1 MYIIL
6 IIIAIAL
13 VLYLLWHHQHTL
25 KVRAYLMTESIRNRD
40 FSFRLSTKGLLFGER
55 AMQQS
60 LNDMGEEVR
69 QLVNHS
75 EVESWEKLTRV
86 LTHEIMNSTAPI
98 ASISSSL
105 LNRDDVVGTPLEE
118 GIRAIHSTAARLN
131 TFVVNY
137 RKMSQL
143 QKPEPQD
150 FDLTPFLKNLT
161 SLYPELEWEIDMPST
176 CIAHTD
182 AALLHQVLINMVKNA
197 LEAGAKK
204 MGLKVERIDTSY
216 HHQSYQIETSNA
228 SRVSITISND
238 GKPIPPDVRSSIFI
252 PFFTTKATGSGIGLS
267 LSRQIIIKQG
277 GSLELLD
284 TPMPT
289 YHTSFCIQI

>member
-161 SLYPELEWEIDMPST
+161 SLYPELEWEIDMPPT
-176 CIAHTD
+176 CTAHTD

-228 SRVSITISND
+228 NRVSITISNN

>member
-13 VLYLLWHHQHTL
+13 VVYLLWHHQHTL

-161 SLYPELEWEIDMPST
+161 SLYPELEWEIDMPPT

-182 AALLHQVLINMVKNA
+182 AALLHQVFINMVKNA

-228 SRVSITISND
+228 NRVSITISND

-284 TPMPT
+284 TPMPS

>member
-105 LNRDDVVGTPLEE
+105 LNREDVVGTPLEE

-176 CIAHTD
+176 CTAHTD

-204 MGLKVERIDTSY
+204 MGLKVERIEPSY

>member
-69 QLVNHS
+69 KLVNHS

-161 SLYPELEWEIDMPST
+161 SLYPELEWEIDMPPT
-176 CIAHTD
+176 CTVHTD

-204 MGLKVERIDTSY
+204 MGLKVERIESSY

>member
-105 LNRDDVVGTPLEE
+105 LNREDVVGTPLEE
-118 GIRAIHSTAARLN
+118 GIRAIYSTAARLN

-176 CIAHTD
+176 CTAHTD

-228 SRVSITISND
+228 NRVSITISND

-284 TPMPT
+284 TPMPS

>member
-13 VLYLLWHHQHTL
+13 VLYLFWHHQHTL

-105 LNRDDVVGTPLEE
+105 LNRNDVVGTPLEE

-161 SLYPELEWEIDMPST
+161 SLYPELEWEIDMPPT
-176 CIAHTD
+176 CTAHTD

-204 MGLKVERIDTSY
+204 MGLKVERIESSY

-284 TPMPT
+284 TPMPS

>member
-105 LNRDDVVGTPLEE
+105 LNRNDVVGTPLEE

-176 CIAHTD
+176 CTAHTD

-204 MGLKVERIDTSY
+204 MGLKVERIEPSY

-228 SRVSITISND
+228 NRVSITISND

>member
-6 IIIAIAL
+6 IILAIAL

-105 LNRDDVVGTPLEE
+105 LNREDVVGTPLEE

-176 CIAHTD
+176 CTAHTY

>member
-105 LNRDDVVGTPLEE
+105 LNREDVVGTPLEE

-176 CIAHTD
+176 CTAHTD

-204 MGLKVERIDTSY
+204 MGLKVERIEPSY

-267 LSRQIIIKQG
+267 LSRRIIIKQG

-284 TPMPT
+284 TPMPS

>member
-228 SRVSITISND
+228 NRVSITISND

>member
-40 FSFRLSTKGLLFGER
+40 FSFRLSTKGLMFGER

-176 CIAHTD
+176 CTVHTD

-204 MGLKVERIDTSY
+204 MGLKVERIESSY

>member
-176 CIAHTD
+176 CTAHTD

-204 MGLKVERIDTSY
+204 MGLKVERIVTSY

-228 SRVSITISND
+228 NRVSITISND
-238 GKPIPPDVRSSIFI
+238 GKPIPPNVRSSIFI

>member
-13 VLYLLWHHQHTL
+13 MLYLLWHHQHTL

-105 LNRDDVVGTPLEE
+105 LNRNDVVGTPLEE

-150 FDLTPFLKNLT
+150 FDLTTFLKNLT
-161 SLYPELEWEIDMPST
+161 SLYPELEWEIDMPPT
-176 CIAHTD
+176 CTAHTD

-204 MGLKVERIDTSY
+204 MGLKVERIEPSY

-284 TPMPT
+284 TPMPS

>member
-13 VLYLLWHHQHTL
+13 VFYLLWHHQHTL

-69 QLVNHS
+69 KLVNHS

-105 LNRDDVVGTPLEE
+105 LNRNDVVGTPLEE

-176 CIAHTD
+176 CTVHTD

-204 MGLKVERIDTSY
+204 MGLNVERIESSY

>member
-13 VLYLLWHHQHTL
+13 VLYLFWHHQHTL

-176 CIAHTD
+176 CTAHTD

-228 SRVSITISND
+228 NRVSITISNN
-238 GKPIPPDVRSSIFI
+238 GKPIPPNVRSSIFI

>member
-105 LNRDDVVGTPLEE
+105 LNRNDVVGTPLEE

-204 MGLKVERIDTSY
+204 MGLKVERIESSY

>member
-105 LNRDDVVGTPLEE
+105 LNREDVVGTPLEE

-161 SLYPELEWEIDMPST
+161 SLYPELEWEIDMPPT
-176 CIAHTD
+176 CTAHTD

-204 MGLKVERIDTSY
+204 MGLKVERIEPSY

-228 SRVSITISND
+228 NRVSITISND

-284 TPMPT
+284 TPMPS

>member
-176 CIAHTD
+176 CTAHTD

-228 SRVSITISND
+228 NRVSITISND
-238 GKPIPPDVRSSIFI
+238 GKPIPPNVRSSIFI

-284 TPMPT
+284 TPMPS
-289 YHTSFCIQI
+289 YHTSFCIQL

>member
-6 IIIAIAL
+6 IVIAIAL

-161 SLYPELEWEIDMPST
+161 SLYPDLEWEIDMPPT

-182 AALLHQVLINMVKNA
+182 AALLHQVFINMVKNA

-204 MGLKVERIDTSY
+204 MGLKVERIETSY

>member
-176 CIAHTD
+176 CTAHTD

-284 TPMPT
+284 TPMPS

>member
-105 LNRDDVVGTPLEE
+105 LNRNDVVGTPLEE

-161 SLYPELEWEIDMPST
+161 SLYPELEWEIDMPPT
-176 CIAHTD
+176 CTAHTD

-204 MGLKVERIDTSY
+204 MGLKVERIEPSY

-228 SRVSITISND
+228 NRVSITISND

>member
-6 IIIAIAL
+6 IILAIAL

-176 CIAHTD
+176 CTAHTD

-204 MGLKVERIDTSY
+204 MGLKVERIEPSY

>member
-105 LNRDDVVGTPLEE
+105 LNREDVVGTPLEE

-176 CIAHTD
+176 CTAHTD

-204 MGLKVERIDTSY
+204 MGLKVERIEPSY

-284 TPMPT
+284 TPMPS

>member
-105 LNRDDVVGTPLEE
+105 LNREDVVGTPLEE

-161 SLYPELEWEIDMPST
+161 SLYPELKWEIDMPPT
-176 CIAHTD
+176 CTAHTD

-204 MGLKVERIDTSY
+204 IGLKVERIDTSY

>member
-40 FSFRLSTKGLLFGER
+40 FSFRLSTKGLMFGER

-176 CIAHTD
+176 CTAHTD

-204 MGLKVERIDTSY
+204 MGLKVERIVTSY

-228 SRVSITISND
+228 NRVSITISND

>member
-86 LTHEIMNSTAPI
+86 LTHETVNSTAPI

-161 SLYPELEWEIDMPST
+161 SLYPDLEWEIDMPPT

-182 AALLHQVLINMVKNA
+182 AALLHQVFINMVKNA

-204 MGLKVERIDTSY
+204 MGLKVERIETSY

>member
-161 SLYPELEWEIDMPST
+161 SLYPELEWEIDMPPT
-176 CIAHTD
+176 CTAHTD

-204 MGLKVERIDTSY
+204 MGLKVERIESSY

-238 GKPIPPDVRSSIFI
+238 GKPIPPNVRSSIFI

>member
-6 IIIAIAL
+6 IILAIAL

-176 CIAHTD
+176 CTAHTD

-228 SRVSITISND
+228 NRVSITISND

>member
-176 CIAHTD
+176 CTAHTD

-204 MGLKVERIDTSY
+204 MGLMVERIEPSY

-284 TPMPT
+284 TPMPS

>member
-161 SLYPELEWEIDMPST
+161 SLYPELEWEIDMPPT
-176 CIAHTD
+176 CTAHTD

-228 SRVSITISND
+228 NRVSITISND

-289 YHTSFCIQI
+289 YHTSFCIQL

>member
-105 LNRDDVVGTPLEE
+105 LNREDVVGTPLEE

-161 SLYPELEWEIDMPST
+161 SLYPELEWEIDMPPT
-176 CIAHTD
+176 CTAHTD

-204 MGLKVERIDTSY
+204 MGLKVERIEPSY

-228 SRVSITISND
+228 NRVSITISND

>member
-105 LNRDDVVGTPLEE
+105 LNRNDVVGTPLEE

-228 SRVSITISND
+228 NRVSITISND
-238 GKPIPPDVRSSIFI
+238 GKPITPDVRSSIFI

>member
-161 SLYPELEWEIDMPST
+161 SLYPEFEWEIDIPST
-176 CIAHTD
+176 CTAHTD

-204 MGLKVERIDTSY
+204 MGLKVERIESSY

-289 YHTSFCIQI
+289 YHTSFCIQL

>member
-40 FSFRLSTKGLLFGER
+40 FSFRLSTKGLMFGER

-176 CIAHTD
+176 CTAHTD
-182 AALLHQVLINMVKNA
+182 AALLHQVLINMVKHA

-204 MGLKVERIDTSY
+204 MGLKVERIEPSY

-284 TPMPT
+284 TPMPS

>member
-13 VLYLLWHHQHTL
+13 VLYLFWHHQHTL

-105 LNRDDVVGTPLEE
+105 LNRNDVVGTPLEE

-161 SLYPELEWEIDMPST
+161 SLYPELEWEIDMPPT
-176 CIAHTD
+176 CTAHTD

-204 MGLKVERIDTSY
+204 MGLKVERIESSY

>member
-13 VLYLLWHHQHTL
+13 MLYLLWHHQHTL

-150 FDLTPFLKNLT
+150 FDLIPFLKNLT
-161 SLYPELEWEIDMPST
+161 SLYPELEWEIDMPPT
-176 CIAHTD
+176 CTAHTD

-204 MGLKVERIDTSY
+204 MGLKVERIEPSY
-216 HHQSYQIETSNA
+216 HHQSYQIETTNA

-284 TPMPT
+284 TPMPS

>member
-150 FDLTPFLKNLT
+150 FDIAPFLKNLT

-204 MGLKVERIDTSY
+204 MGLKVERIETSY

-289 YHTSFCIQI
+289 YHTSFCIQL

>member
-161 SLYPELEWEIDMPST
+161 SLYPELEWEIDMPPT
-176 CIAHTD
+176 CTAHTD

-204 MGLKVERIDTSY
+204 MGLKVERIESSY

-228 SRVSITISND
+228 NRVSITISND

>member
-161 SLYPELEWEIDMPST
+161 SLYPELEWEIDMPPT
-176 CIAHTD
+176 CTAHTD

-228 SRVSITISND
+228 NRVSITISND